1 MSYAKIVLYLHVHF
15 LFPKVCS
22 TYVMIFQ
29 FVKDI
34 SDLFVCQ
41 VAEWAYLCI
50 YFLWNDHCLVVAIH
64 SSFPGLRDCI
74 DKCIIFEQQPAVCA
88 VCSVCSHDVTIDP
101 QIL

>member
-1 MSYAKIVLYLHVHF
+1 
-15 LFPKVCS
+15 
-22 TYVMIFQ
+22 MIFQ

-41 VAEWAYLCI
+41 VAEWAYFCI
-50 YFLWNDHCLVVAIH
+50 YFLWNDHSLVVAIH

-74 DKCIIFEQQPAVCA
+74 DKCIIFEQPAVCA
-88 VCSVCSHDVTIDP
+88 DRLFSLFIPHDVTIDP

>member
-1 MSYAKIVLYLHVHF
+1 
-15 LFPKVCS
+15 
-22 TYVMIFQ
+22 MIFQ

-41 VAEWAYLCI
+41 VAEWAYFCI
-50 YFLWNDHCLVVAIH
+50 YFLWNDHSLVVAIH

-88 VCSVCSHDVTIDP
+88 DRLFSLFIPHDVTIDP